1 MVDPI
6 GAAIG
11 AASLTIQ
18 LLDGCVKG
26 YQYFVAAAGMP
37 DDCHYMRTR
46 LQIEYLRLL
55 DWTEVAGLIEYKDG
69 QDLPDSLKS
78 DRFVLVA
85 VLTEIRSSMEDLAEI
100 NGKYI
105 ELRPEEDP
113 AKKKEAL
120 ELELVEQFSNIS
132 LAYEKKAGKRTYPRG
147 LNHIARSSA
156 MAKDVVRHPKRL
168 KWVAFDRDVFKKL
181 LGRLTELNDYLHEMM
196 HGHQARALEVA
207 TQRTYLEML
216 QVRVS
221 VDELKHLVTAAML
234 LQDRDLG
241 EPSSSSVRRR
251 NEKALASLAEFKTL
265 NAANEASFD
274 DKPPAYDSIV
284 KSTQLNYSSMT
295 IFYENTNASDETWHN
310 RTRTEGKY
318 YPGDGTEHHIWIE
331 WKTYEARRD
340 RHLNKDMPIKENV
353 KRVKELVALLQSDK
367 PKEFCAPRCLG
378 FFDDRDDK
386 PQSDHDYRFGLVFE
400 KSTPNTVP
408 KSLHR
413 LLTGPKPSLTDRI
426 SLAHRIATCVLYLH
440 AVNWL
445 HKALRSDSVL
455 FFSNEDRTTLPEPY
469 LTGFEYARPD
479 KNGETS
485 TGGEVND
492 WWQLYVHPNY
502 QGSSAKGTYRKMFD
516 IYSLGIILLEIS
528 YWKRVEDIVGI
539 DPDVATTQEMRG
551 IRQKLLRPDFGYL
564 AQVRADHGDRYHDAV
579 RSCIEGGE
587 AFGVGEEESEG
598 SIETGA
604 KLQRGFMTC
613 VVDAL
618 ERISV

>member
-1 MVDPI
+1 MFNQ
-6 GAAIG
+6 
-11 AASLTIQ
+11 S
-18 LLDGCVKG
+18 G

-55 DWTEVAGLIEYKDG
+55 DWTDVAGLIEYKDG
-69 QDLPDSLKS
+69 QDLPNSLKS

-85 VLTEIRSSMEDLAEI
+85 VLTEIRSSIEDLAEI

-105 ELRPEEDP
+105 ELRPDEDP
-113 AKKKEAL
+113 AKRREAM

-168 KWVAFDRDVFKKL
+168 QWVAFDRDVFKKL

-196 HGHQARALEVA
+196 HGHQARALELA
-207 TQRTYLEML
+207 TQRTYLEMV

-241 EPSSSSVRRR
+241 EPSSSSIRRR

-274 DKPPAYDSIV
+274 DKPPAYDSIM

-295 IFYENTNASDETWHN
+295 IFYENTNASDETSHN

-318 YPGDGTEHHIWIE
+318 YPGNETEHHVWIE

-340 RHLNKDMPIKENV
+340 RHLNKDVPIKENV

-400 KSTPNTVP
+400 KSTPNIVP
-408 KSLHR
+408 K
-413 LLTGPKPSLTDRI
+413 I
-426 SLAHRIATCVLYLH
+426 S
-440 AVNWL
+440 
-445 HKALRSDSVL
+445 
-455 FFSNEDRTTLPEPY
+455 
-469 LTGFEYARPD
+469 
-479 KNGETS
+479 TS
-485 TGGEVND
+485 TTHGPQTVTN
-492 WWQLYVHPNY
+492 
-502 QGSSAKGTYRKMFD
+502 GSHISRPQNRHLRFISSRRELAAQSPTKRQRAF
-516 IYSLGIILLEIS
+516 LLE
-528 YWKRVEDIVGI
+528 R
-539 DPDVATTQEMRG
+539 
-551 IRQKLLRPDFGYL
+551 RQNNPSGTIPYRLRICPPRQRRRDFNWRRN
-564 AQVRADHGDRYHDAV
+564 Q
-579 RSCIEGGE
+579 
-587 AFGVGEEESEG
+587 
-598 SIETGA
+598 
-604 KLQRGFMTC
+604 
-613 VVDAL
+613 
-618 ERISV
+618 

>member
-1 MVDPI
+1 
-6 GAAIG
+6 
-11 AASLTIQ
+11 
-18 LLDGCVKG
+18 
-26 YQYFVAAAGMP
+26 MP

-78 DRFVLVA
+78 DRLVLVA

-100 NGKYI
+100 NGDYV
-105 ELRPEEDP
+105 ELRPDKDP
-113 AKKKEAL
+113 TKQREAM

-132 LAYEKKAGKRTYPRG
+132 LVYEKKSGKRTYPRG

-156 MAKDVVRHPKRL
+156 MAKDIVRHPKRL

-181 LGRLTELNDYLHEMM
+181 LGRLTELNDYLHETM
-196 HGHQARALEVA
+196 HGHQARALEAA
-207 TQRTYLEML
+207 TQRTYLEMV

-234 LQDRDLG
+234 LQEHDHG
-241 EPSSSSVRRR
+241 EPLSSSVRRR
-251 NEKALASLAEFKTL
+251 NEKALASLARFKTL
-265 NAANEASFD
+265 NAANEASSD
-274 DKPPAYDSIV
+274 DKPPAYENIM
-284 KSTQLNYSSMT
+284 KSTQLLYSSMT
-295 IFYENTNASDETWHN
+295 VFYENTDASGETSHN

-318 YPGDGTEHHIWIE
+318 YPGDGSEHYVWIE
-331 WKTYEARRD
+331 WKTYKAKRD
-340 RHLNKDMPIKENV
+340 RHLNKDVPIKENV

-400 KSTPNTVP
+400 KPKPDAVP
-408 KSLHR
+408 KSLHQ
-413 LLTGPKPSLTDRI
+413 LLPSPKPSLTDRQPLVSKPSLTDRI
-426 SLAHRIATCVLYLH
+426 SLSHKIATCVLYLH

-445 HKALRSDSVL
+445 HKGLRSDSVL
-455 FFSNEDRTTLPEPY
+455 FVSNTDRTSLPEPY

-479 KNGETS
+479 KDGETS
-485 TGGEVND
+485 TSGEVDD
-492 WWQLYVHPNY
+492 WSELYVHPNY
-502 QGSSAKGTYRKMFD
+502 QGSSAKGTYRKTFD

-539 DPDVATTQEMRG
+539 DPDVASTQEMKG
-551 IRQKLLRPDFGYL
+551 IRECT
-564 AQVRADHGDRYHDAV
+564 
-579 RSCIEGGE
+579 RS
-587 AFGVGEEESEG
+587 
-598 SIETGA
+598 
-604 KLQRGFMTC
+604 
-613 VVDAL
+613 
-618 ERISV
+618 